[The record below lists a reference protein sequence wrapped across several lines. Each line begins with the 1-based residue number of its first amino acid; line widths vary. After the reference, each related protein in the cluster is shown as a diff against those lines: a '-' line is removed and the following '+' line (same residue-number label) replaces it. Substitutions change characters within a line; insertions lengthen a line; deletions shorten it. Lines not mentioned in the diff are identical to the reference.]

1 MISFLQMIGMALLS
15 ACAKPAE
22 RPPLL
27 EKPASAMSVYE
38 IPLTDLEGNS
48 FDLKKL
54 KGQYVLIVNTASE
67 CGFTP
72 QYSDLQKLQD
82 QYAGKLT
89 VIGFPCNQFGGQ
101 EPGTSSDIRNF
112 CTSRFQVT
120 FPMLNK
126 GDVKGSGKSPL
137 YQWLTDPSKNGWNE
151 QEPSWNFCKYLIDG
165 NGELLG
171 FYPSSV
177 NPMDEKITSKLK

>member
-1 MISFLQMIGMALLS
+1 MALLS

-22 RPPLL
+22 RPPFF
-27 EKPASAMSVYE
+27 EKTDANMTIYE
-38 IPLTDLEGNS
+38 IPLTDLEGNA

-54 KGQYVLIVNTASE
+54 KGQYLLIVNTASE
-67 CGFTP
+67 CGYTP
-72 QYSDLQKLQD
+72 QYADLQRLQD

-89 VIGFPCNQFGGQ
+89 VLGFPCNQFGGQ
-101 EPGTSSDIRNF
+101 EPGSSSDIRNF
-112 CTSRFQVT
+112 CTKRFQVT
-120 FPMLNK
+120 FPMFSK
-126 GDVKGSGKSPL
+126 CDVKGSGKSPL
-137 YQWLTDPSKNGWNE
+137 YQWLTDKTKNGWNE

-165 NGELLG
+165 DGQLLG